1 MDGITVKM
9 LRAMCNEAVA
19 KGYGDKTV
27 LISCDDEGNG
37 FHTLY
42 FGFTTDKN
50 EIEMWE
56 YLFHDRNNPNNVVL
70 LG

>member
-27 LISCDDEGNG
+27 LISCDDEGRG
-37 FHTLY
+37 
-42 FGFTTDKN
+42 
-50 EIEMWE
+50 
-56 YLFHDRNNPNNVVL
+56 RS
-70 LG
+70 